1 MKQVKY
7 NDTAEKALED
17 IIKKRSETL
26 ELPLTRQAIVHKA
39 IIQLHKRECKQWLN
53 QYSNV

>member
-7 NDTAEKALED
+7 NDAAEKALEE
-17 IIKKRSETL
+17 IIEKRSETL

-39 IIQLHKRECKQWLN
+39 IIQLHKRECK
-53 QYSNV
+53 

>member
-7 NDTAEKALED
+7 NATAEKLLED
-17 IIKKRSETL
+17 IIKERSKTL

-39 IIQLHKRECKQWLN
+39 IVQLHKKECK
-53 QYSNV
+53 

>member
-7 NDTAEKALED
+7 NDTAERLLKE
-17 IIKKRSETL
+17 IITEREKTL

-39 IIQLHKRECKQWLN
+39 IVQLHKKECKQ
-53 QYSNV
+53 

>member
-7 NDTAEKALED
+7 NDTAEKLLEE
-17 IIKKRSETL
+17 IINKRSQTL

-39 IIQLHKRECKQWLN
+39 IVQLHKKECK
-53 QYSNV
+53 